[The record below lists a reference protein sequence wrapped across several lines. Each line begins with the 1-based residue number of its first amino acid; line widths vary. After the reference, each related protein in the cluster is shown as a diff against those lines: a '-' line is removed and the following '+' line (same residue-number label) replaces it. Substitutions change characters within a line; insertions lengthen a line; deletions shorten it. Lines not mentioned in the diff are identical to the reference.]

1 MKILNDQTEEWLWS
15 KMPQT
20 RKWKKMSS
28 FWWQIFWKNKLTL
41 LDDED
46 MLWRWLMVVICWQV
60 DLSTRWWWVI
70 SLSSFVAGPLRLKSP
85 YGEVEG
91 GVEVAHVVEQ
101 ADLVGG
107 VVGVGRRLGAGDR
120 GAGLKENLRR
130 LRRFGGLRWLYLG
143 FWLVWLSCL
152 ACCLVRL
159 PPRRF

>member
-1 MKILNDQTEEWLWS
+1 MKILNDQTEEWFWS

-28 FWWQIFWKNKLTL
+28 FWGQIFWKNKFTL
-41 LDDED
+41 FDDED

-91 GVEVAHVVEQ
+91 GVDVAHVVEQ
-101 ADLVGG
+101 ADLGG
-107 VVGVGRRLGAGDR
+107 RVVGVGRRLGAGDR

-143 FWLVWLSCL
+143 FWLVWLSWPG
-152 ACCLVRL
+152 L
-159 PPRRF
+159 PPGPSSSAPV

>member
-28 FWWQIFWKNKLTL
+28 FWWQIFWKKN
-41 LDDED
+41 DPS
-46 MLWRWLMVVICWQV
+46 WWWGYVVKMIDGGDYWQV

-91 GVEVAHVVEQ
+91 GVDVAHVVEQ
-101 ADLVGG
+101 ADLGG
-107 VVGVGRRLGAGDR
+107 RVVGVGRRLGAGDR

-143 FWLVWLSCL
+143 FWLVWLSWPGL
-152 ACCLVRL
+152 L
-159 PPRRF
+159 PGPSSSAPV

>member
-1 MKILNDQTEEWLWS
+1 MKILNDQTEEWYWS

-28 FWWQIFWKNKLTL
+28 FWWQNFLKNKLTL
-41 LDDED
+41 LIIRICYEDD
-46 MLWRWLMVVICWQV
+46 
-60 DLSTRWWWVI
+60 WWWWLLTSGLVN
-70 SLSSFVAGPLRLKSP
+70 LGDGGWLACQSFVAGLLRLKLP
-85 YGEVEG
+85 YRGVEG

-143 FWLVWLSCL
+143 FWLVWLSWPG
-152 ACCLVRL
+152 L
-159 PPRRF
+159 PPGPSSSAQV